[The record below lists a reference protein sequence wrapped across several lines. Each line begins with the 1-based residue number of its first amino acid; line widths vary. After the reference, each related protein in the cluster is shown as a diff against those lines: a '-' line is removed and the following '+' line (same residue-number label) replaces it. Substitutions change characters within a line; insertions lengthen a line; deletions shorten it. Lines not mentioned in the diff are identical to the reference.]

1 MENFFNDTTRLIEP
15 FLGGFMSKHKMDMFV
30 KEPDNIMSQYVVSF
44 DVITSVVAESYI
56 RKVSYINNRTIT
68 YWSDGDKV
76 EARCLPTDT
85 YNKEYGLIVCI
96 LKKLYGSWT
105 NFENAILTKYAG
117 KAEVYE
123 LK

>member
-1 MENFFNDTTRLIEP
+1 MENFFDDTAGLIKP
-15 FLGGFMSKHKMDMFV
+15 FLGEFMSKHKIDMFA
-30 KEPDNIMSQYVVSF
+30 KEADNIMSQHVVSF
-44 DVITSVVAESYI
+44 DVITSVFAESYI
-56 RKVSYINNRTIT
+56 RKVSYIGNRTIT

>member
-1 MENFFNDTTRLIEP
+1 MENFLDDTVGLIKP
-15 FLGGFMSKHKMDMFV
+15 FLGEFMCKHKMDMFA
-30 KEPDNIMSQYVVSF
+30 KETDNIMSQHVVSF
-44 DVITSVVAESYI
+44 DVITSVVAEPYI
-56 RKVSYINNRTIT
+56 RKVSYIGNRTIT

-76 EARCLPTDT
+76 EAYCLPTDT

-105 NFENAILTKYAG
+105 NFENAILTRYAG

>member
-30 KEPDNIMSQYVVSF
+30 KEPDNIMGQYVVSF
-44 DVITSVVAESYI
+44 DVITSVVAEPYI

>member
-44 DVITSVVAESYI
+44 DVITSVVAEPYI

>member
-1 MENFFNDTTRLIEP
+1 MENFFNDNIGLGKP
-15 FLGGFMSKHKMDMFV
+15 FLGGLTYEYKTDIPTYEMD
-30 KEPDNIMSQYVVSF
+30 DNTNKYTISF
-44 DVITSVVAESYI
+44 DIITSIVAEPYI

>member
-1 MENFFNDTTRLIEP
+1 MENFLDDTAGLIKP
-15 FLGGFMSKHKMDMFV
+15 FLGEFMCKHKMDMFA
-30 KEPDNIMSQYVVSF
+30 KETDNIMSQHVVSF
-44 DVITSVVAESYI
+44 DVITSVVAEPYI
-56 RKVSYINNRTIT
+56 RKVSYIENRTIT

-76 EARCLPTDT
+76 EAYCLPTDT

>member
-1 MENFFNDTTRLIEP
+1 MENFLDDTAGLIKP
-15 FLGGFMSKHKMDMFV
+15 FLGEFMS
-30 KEPDNIMSQYVVSF
+30 NSIMSQYVVSF
-44 DVITSVVAESYI
+44 DVITSVVAEPYI
-56 RKVSYINNRTIT
+56 RKVSYIGNRTIT

-76 EARCLPTDT
+76 EAYCLPTDT